1 MWFEVKKGSITL
13 WDEELFQYHILQ
25 VQTWK
30 FLRQARIFFS
40 QSLNQFNHSVNKSWY
55 LIISIIK
62 IISLWIYGTYSF
74 VIDKTTIQNIPLMT
88 WFPLSFPSLEMPLG
102 SHLRWLVP
110 SNFLEYYHYFFYPLS
125 ADQPA
130 LNGHNLYGKHQPEV
144 FACLPLKHMLRV
156 SIKTNVCSLF

>member
-40 QSLNQFNHSVNKSWY
+40 QSLNHFNHSVNKSWY

-74 VIDKTTIQNIPLMT
+74 VIDKTTIQNIPLIT

-110 SNFLEYYHYFFYPLS
+110 SNFSSTTTSSIPWS
-125 ADQPA
+125 AC
-130 LNGHNLYGKHQPEV
+130 PE
-144 FACLPLKHMLRV
+144 RSQ
-156 SIKTNVCSLF
+156 SIRQAPTWGVCMSSP

>member
-13 WDEELFQYHILQ
+13 WDEEELFQYHILQ

-40 QSLNQFNHSVNKSWY
+40 QSLNQFNHSVIKSWY
-55 LIISIIK
+55 QIISIIK
-62 IISLWIYGTYSF
+62 IFPLWIYGTYSF

-110 SNFLEYYHYFFYPLS
+110 SNFSSTTTASIPCQLISLPWTVTIYTAS
-125 ADQPA
+125 T
-130 LNGHNLYGKHQPEV
+130 NLR
-144 FACLPLKHMLRV
+144 CLHV
-156 SIKTNVCSLF
+156 

>member
-1 MWFEVKKGSITL
+1 MWFKVKKGSITL
-13 WDEELFQYHILQ
+13 WDEDLFQYHILQ

-102 SHLRWLVP
+102 SHLRWPVP
-110 SNFLEYYHYFFYPLS
+110 SNFSSTTTASIPCQLISLPWTVTNYTAS
-125 ADQPA
+125 T
-130 LNGHNLYGKHQPEV
+130 NLR
-144 FACLPLKHMLRV
+144 CLHV
-156 SIKTNVCSLF
+156 

>member
-13 WDEELFQYHILQ
+13 WDEDLFQYHILQ
-25 VQTWK
+25 VQTWP

-88 WFPLSFPSLEMPLG
+88 WFPLSFPSLEMSLG

-110 SNFLEYYHYFFYPLS
+110 SNFSSTTTASIPCQLISLPWTVPIYTAS
-125 ADQPA
+125 T
-130 LNGHNLYGKHQPEV
+130 NLR
-144 FACLPLKHMLRV
+144 CLHV
-156 SIKTNVCSLF
+156 

>member
-102 SHLRWLVP
+102 LSHLRWPVP
-110 SNFLEYYHYFFYPLS
+110 SNFSSTTTSSIPCQLISLPWTVTIYMAS
-125 ADQPA
+125 T
-130 LNGHNLYGKHQPEV
+130 NLR
-144 FACLPLKHMLRV
+144 CLHV
-156 SIKTNVCSLF
+156 

>member
-13 WDEELFQYHILQ
+13 WDEDLFQYHILQ
-25 VQTWK
+25 VQTWQ

-102 SHLRWLVP
+102 LSHLRWLVP
-110 SNFLEYYHYFFYPLS
+110 SNCSSTTTSSIPCQLISLPWTVTIYTAS
-125 ADQPA
+125 T
-130 LNGHNLYGKHQPEV
+130 NLR
-144 FACLPLKHMLRV
+144 CLHV
-156 SIKTNVCSLF
+156 

>member
-62 IISLWIYGTYSF
+62 IISLWIYGTCSF

-110 SNFLEYYHYFFYPLS
+110 SNCSSTTTSSIPCQLISLPWTVTIYTAS
-125 ADQPA
+125 T
-130 LNGHNLYGKHQPEV
+130 NLR
-144 FACLPLKHMLRV
+144 CLHV
-156 SIKTNVCSLF
+156 

>member
-110 SNFLEYYHYFFYPLS
+110 SNCSSTTTSSIPCQLISLPWTVTIYTAS
-125 ADQPA
+125 T
-130 LNGHNLYGKHQPEV
+130 NLR
-144 FACLPLKHMLRV
+144 CLHV
-156 SIKTNVCSLF
+156 

>member
-1 MWFEVKKGSITL
+1 MWFEVKKGSFTL
-13 WDEELFQYHILQ
+13 WDVELFQYHILQ

-40 QSLNQFNHSVNKSWY
+40 QSLNQFNHSVIKSWY

-88 WFPLSFPSLEMPLG
+88 WFPLSFPLLEMPLG

-110 SNFLEYYHYFFYPLS
+110 SNCSSTTTSSIPCQLISLPWTVTIYTAS
-125 ADQPA
+125 T
-130 LNGHNLYGKHQPEV
+130 NLR
-144 FACLPLKHMLRV
+144 CLHV
-156 SIKTNVCSLF
+156 

>member
-62 IISLWIYGTYSF
+62 IISLWIYVTYSF

-88 WFPLSFPSLEMPLG
+88 WFPLSFLSLEMPLG

-110 SNFLEYYHYFFYPLS
+110 SNCSSTTTSSIPCQLISLPWTVTIYTAS
-125 ADQPA
+125 T
-130 LNGHNLYGKHQPEV
+130 NLR
-144 FACLPLKHMLRV
+144 CLHV
-156 SIKTNVCSLF
+156 

>member
-74 VIDKTTIQNIPLMT
+74 VVDKTTIQNIPLMT

-110 SNFLEYYHYFFYPLS
+110 SNFSSTTTASIPCQLISLPWRVPIYTTS
-125 ADQPA
+125 T
-130 LNGHNLYGKHQPEV
+130 NLR
-144 FACLPLKHMLRV
+144 CLHV
-156 SIKTNVCSLF
+156 

>member
-40 QSLNQFNHSVNKSWY
+40 QFLNQFNHSLIKSWY
-55 LIISIIK
+55 MYQIISIIK

-110 SNFLEYYHYFFYPLS
+110 SNCSSTTTSSIPCQLISLPWTVTIYTAS
-125 ADQPA
+125 T
-130 LNGHNLYGKHQPEV
+130 NLR
-144 FACLPLKHMLRV
+144 CLHV
-156 SIKTNVCSLF
+156 

>member
-25 VQTWK
+25 VQTWP

-40 QSLNQFNHSVNKSWY
+40 QFLNQFNHSLIKSWY
-55 LIISIIK
+55 MYQIISIIK
-62 IISLWIYGTYSF
+62 IISLWIYSTYSF

-110 SNFLEYYHYFFYPLS
+110 SNFSSTTTASIPCQLISLPWTVTIYTAS
-125 ADQPA
+125 T
-130 LNGHNLYGKHQPEV
+130 NLR
-144 FACLPLKHMLRV
+144 CLHV
-156 SIKTNVCSLF
+156 

>member
-25 VQTWK
+25 VQTWP

-40 QSLNQFNHSVNKSWY
+40 QFLNQFNHSVNKSWY

-110 SNFLEYYHYFFYPLS
+110 SNCSSTTTSSIPCQLISLPWTVTIYTAS
-125 ADQPA
+125 T
-130 LNGHNLYGKHQPEV
+130 NLR
-144 FACLPLKHMLRV
+144 CLHV
-156 SIKTNVCSLF
+156 

>member
-13 WDEELFQYHILQ
+13 WDEDLFQYHILQ
-25 VQTWK
+25 VQTWP

-40 QSLNQFNHSVNKSWY
+40 QFLNQFNHSLIKSWY
-55 LIISIIK
+55 MYQIISIIK
-62 IISLWIYGTYSF
+62 IISLWIYSTYSF

-110 SNFLEYYHYFFYPLS
+110 SNFSSTTTASIPCQLISLPWTVTIYTAS
-125 ADQPA
+125 T
-130 LNGHNLYGKHQPEV
+130 NLR
-144 FACLPLKHMLRV
+144 CLHV
-156 SIKTNVCSLF
+156 

>member
-13 WDEELFQYHILQ
+13 WDEDLFQYHILQ
-25 VQTWK
+25 VQTWP

-40 QSLNQFNHSVNKSWY
+40 QFLNQFNHSVIKSWY

-110 SNFLEYYHYFFYPLS
+110 SNCSSTTTSSIPCQLISLPWTVTIYTAS
-125 ADQPA
+125 T
-130 LNGHNLYGKHQPEV
+130 NLR
-144 FACLPLKHMLRV
+144 CLHV
-156 SIKTNVCSLF
+156 

>member
-13 WDEELFQYHILQ
+13 WDVELFQYHILQ
-25 VQTWK
+25 VQTWP

-40 QSLNQFNHSVNKSWY
+40 QFLNQFNHSVIKSWY

-62 IISLWIYGTYSF
+62 IILLWIYGTYSF

-110 SNFLEYYHYFFYPLS
+110 SNFSSTTTASIPCQLISLPWTVTIYTAS
-125 ADQPA
+125 T
-130 LNGHNLYGKHQPEV
+130 NLR
-144 FACLPLKHMLRV
+144 CLHV
-156 SIKTNVCSLF
+156 

>member
-25 VQTWK
+25 VQTWP

-110 SNFLEYYHYFFYPLS
+110 SKFSSTTTSSIPCQLISLPWRVPIYTAS
-125 ADQPA
+125 T
-130 LNGHNLYGKHQPEV
+130 NLR
-144 FACLPLKHMLRV
+144 CLHV
-156 SIKTNVCSLF
+156 

>member
-13 WDEELFQYHILQ
+13 WDDELFQYHILQ

-110 SNFLEYYHYFFYPLS
+110 SNCSSTTTSSIPCQLISLPWTVTIYTAS
-125 ADQPA
+125 T
-130 LNGHNLYGKHQPEV
+130 NLR
-144 FACLPLKHMLRV
+144 CLHV
-156 SIKTNVCSLF
+156 